1 MVLDERLERLLE
13 DLGFVIIGVEE
24 AISSLEGD
32 DYLRVAEA
40 WDRHLETILEFAAR
54 HFELCSY
61 YEAGIDFQIADKAI
75 SVDFK
80 KCYET

>member
-1 MVLDERLERLLE
+1 MEDDRRERFLE
-13 DLGFVIIGVEE
+13 DWGVVLEE
-24 AISSLEGD
+24 MKETIKSLKGE